1 MMNGATIAIVAAL
14 SLIPAERQLVDR
26 VVAVVNE
33 DIITLQELNAAAE
46 PYLERNAD
54 ASQRKAALESTLDNL
69 ISDKLLA
76 QQVVE
81 AKITVTRSDVDR
93 AIQDI
98 LKQNRITEQELRQAV
113 ESRGMSMVQYR
124 DDLES
129 QIVRLKLVDL
139 KVRSRVVVAE
149 ADIKAEWER
158 QFALEDAEELLS
170 LRHLFFRW
178 GESPDPD
185 EKKRVLARAEK
196 ARARVMG
203 GEDFAKV
210 AAEESEGPTA
220 ASGGS
225 LGEMGRRDLLP
236 ELARAAATL
245 KVMKVSLPVITT
257 NGVHVLRID
266 SIRKKEPPKYETK
279 RNEIYQRLYQAETER
294 QMKLWLAEL
303 RAQGAVQI
311 RLAD

>member
-1 MMNGATIAIVAAL
+1 MNGATIAIAAAL

-26 VVAVVNE
+26 VVAVIND
-33 DIITLQELNAAAE
+33 DIITLQELHAAAE

-54 ASQRKAALESTLDNL
+54 AKQRKAVLESTLDNL
-69 ISDKLLA
+69 VSGKLLA

-124 DDLES
+124 DDLEA

-139 KVRSRVVVAE
+139 KVRSRVDVAE

-158 QFALEDAEELLS
+158 QFASEKGEELLS

-185 EKKRVLARAEK
+185 EKKRVMDRAEK
-196 ARARVMG
+196 ARGRILA

-210 AAEESEGPTA
+210 AAAESEGPTA
-220 ASGGS
+220 ANGGS
-225 LGEMGRRDLLP
+225 LGELSRSDLLP
-236 ELARAAATL
+236 ELARAATSL
-245 KVMKVSLPVITT
+245 KVMKVSLPVVTT

-266 SIRKKEPPKYETK
+266 SIRRKDPPKYESK
-279 RNEIYQRLYQAETER
+279 RNEIYQRLYQSETER
-294 QMKLWLAEL
+294 QMKVWLTEL
-303 RAQGAVQI
+303 REQSAVQI
-311 RLAD
+311 RLDG